1 MDHELKNGFPL
12 PEEIPMV
19 RFNIKKWL
27 VSWVAFLAAL
37 LTGLPAFGAASSL
50 ALEGKWI
57 TDHGGKRIRIDAP
70 FKRIISL
77 YGAHTENL
85 FALGGAEAVIGVGRN
100 DRYPPQARLK
110 PVFHYREDAE
120 KFLAARP
127 DLVLIRPMIAGASP
141 QLIPRLEAAGITV
154 VSLQPGNVDEM
165 FRYWRILGALTGREE
180 QAEAMVAQ
188 FQAKVAAYRLL
199 TASVTPRK
207 KVFFEAVHAKMKT
220 FAPDAMA
227 LFALECAGGINVAEE
242 ATSVRGSN
250 IADFGKER
258 VLALGNDIDVYL
270 AQVGP
275 MNRPTLETIREE
287 PGFQAVRAVRT
298 GAIHLIDET
307 LVSRPTMRLVEG
319 IAAIGAILYPD
330 RFGSEAVDVS
340 PTTAGNGD
348 AP

>member
-1 MDHELKNGFPL
+1 MD
-12 PEEIPMV
+12 
-19 RFNIKKWL
+19 RFNIKRWI
-27 VSWVAFLAAL
+27 VPWATFLAAL

-57 TDHGGKRIRIDAP
+57 TDHGGKRIRVEAP

-85 FALGGAEAVIGVGRN
+85 FALGCDEAIVGVGRN
-100 DRYPPQARLK
+100 DRYPPQAQQK
-110 PVFHYREDAE
+110 PVFHYREDPE

-127 DLVLIRPMIAGASP
+127 DLVLVRPMIAGASP
-141 QLIPRLEAAGITV
+141 HLINGLEASGITV

-165 FRYWRILGALTGREE
+165 FLYWRILGALTGREQ
-180 QAEAMVAQ
+180 QAEAMVAR
-188 FQAKVAAYRLL
+188 FQAKIAAYRLL

-227 LFALECAGGINVAEE
+227 LFALECAGGINVAAE
-242 ATSVRGSN
+242 AKSVRGSN
-250 IADFGKER
+250 IAAFGKER

-275 MNRPTLETIREE
+275 MNQPTLETIRTE
-287 PGFQAVRAVRT
+287 PGFQAVRAVRA
-298 GAIHLIDET
+298 GAIHLIDES
-307 LVSRPTMRLVEG
+307 LVSRPTPRLVEG
-319 IAAIGAILYPD
+319 IAAIAAILYPD

-340 PTTAGNGD
+340 PTTAGNRD